1 MGDVDTA
8 MTCNRIRVRTGLR
21 MLIALVAL
29 GGALVRPVA
38 AQTDAKLGYVNSERL
53 FADYGGFSD
62 AQRAYQQE
70 LDGWMRELKSREQ
83 ELTKLEAEFRAQGP
97 MLSEERRREMETE
110 LQRGTEEYEQ
120 FRQSIFGQGG
130 KAETRNQE
138 LLEPVLAEVQRA
150 VEEVAEE
157 YEYDLIFDAV
167 DGNIIYGA
175 ERYDVTDLV
184 LDKLREAGGE
194 DGSSDDSGTTGG
206 EGSAGND

>member
-1 MGDVDTA
+1 VGDVDTA
-8 MTCNRIRVRTGLR
+8 MTCNRVRLRTVVRT
-21 MLIALVAL
+21 LIALVAL
-29 GGALVRPVA
+29 GGALVGPAA

-206 EGSAGND
+206 EGSAVND